1 MAFVHPT
8 PHRRDFLHLLAAGVS
23 LPSILGAARDPTPI
37 TATKLAENFIEITGA
52 GSNVLLVTGPDGCAM
67 VDGGLAERSAEL
79 LKIVSDQSNAK
90 PVRVLFNTHWH
101 AEHTGSNETLA
112 KAGARIIAHENTK
125 QWLSAEVSV
134 EWQKRTYKPLPKAA
148 LPGDTFYATV
158 ATTRKMIFGDEPIE
172 YGYLPQAHTDGDI
185 YVYFPRPNILMAGD
199 LVSVGAYPILD
210 YSSGGWIG
218 GMAQA
223 SKTLLTVAN
232 AETRIIPGTGPV
244 QTRADLEAQQKMLAT
259 VMERLV
265 KLLKQGMSAK
275 DMIAAA
281 PTKEFDAKWG
291 NPELFITNAYP
302 GLWGH
307 VRELGG
313 IV

>member
-1 MAFVHPT
+1 MPT
-8 PHRRDFLHLLAAGVS
+8 TPARRDVLRLLAG
-23 LPSILGAARDPTPI
+23 GAAGLCLPRLIRAERDAALI
-37 TATKLAENFIEITGA
+37 TATKLADNFIEITGA
-52 GSNVLLVTGPDGCAM
+52 GANVLLVVGSEGCLM
-67 VDGGLAERSAEL
+67 VDGGSAERSAEL
-79 LKIVSDQSNAK
+79 LQIVSEHSGGR

-101 AEHTGSNETLA
+101 PECTGSNEALA

-125 QWLSAEVSV
+125 QWLGTDVFEP
-134 EWQKRTYKPLPKAA
+134 WQKRTYKPLPKPA
-148 LPGDTFYATV
+148 LPTETFYATL
-158 ATTRKMIFGDEPIE
+158 ATTRKMTFGDEPVE

-199 LVSVGAYPILD
+199 VVSVGAYPILD
-210 YSSGGWIG
+210 YTTGGWIG
-218 GMAQA
+218 GMVQA
-223 SKTLLTVAN
+223 AKTLQKVTN
-232 AETRIIPGTGPV
+232 SDTRIIPGTGPV
-244 QTRADLEAQQKMLAT
+244 QTRADLDAEQQMVST

-265 KLLKQGMSAK
+265 KLMKQGMGAK

-302 GLWGH
+302 GMWGH